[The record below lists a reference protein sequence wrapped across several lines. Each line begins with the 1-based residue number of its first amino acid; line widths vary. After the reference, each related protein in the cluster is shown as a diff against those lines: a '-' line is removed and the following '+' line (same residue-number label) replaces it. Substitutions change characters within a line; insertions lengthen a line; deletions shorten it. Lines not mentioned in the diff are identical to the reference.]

1 MAYAFNKMN
10 LPIILTHHINSNE
23 DAKLMAQWWD
33 DLITEKDDLSEI
45 TPELNLHNSMII
57 KKTQY
62 DGFYHKSLEDILI
75 KEESVNL

>member
-1 MAYAFNKMN
+1 MN
-10 LPIILTHHINSNE
+10 LSIILTRHINSNE

-62 DGFYHKSLEDILI
+62 DGFYHTPLEDILI